1 MSQAAQLIQYDFLFN
16 AAYLPIA
23 LPMNSAPIARVR
35 DPANPRRNR
44 RARIDLLT

>member
-1 MSQAAQLIQYDFLFN
+1 
-16 AAYLPIA
+16 
-23 LPMNSAPIARVR
+23 MNSAPIARVR